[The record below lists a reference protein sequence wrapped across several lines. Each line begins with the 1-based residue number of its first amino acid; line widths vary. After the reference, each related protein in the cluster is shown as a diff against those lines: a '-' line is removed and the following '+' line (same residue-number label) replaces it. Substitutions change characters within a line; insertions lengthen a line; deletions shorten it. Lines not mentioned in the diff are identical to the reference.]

1 MDAELS
7 VKSWRILTFWEH
19 DQHIRIT
26 HETLWPSPALLG
38 RFLKNGTHE
47 HQFFISL
54 LNGNLYYSFFG
65 VLGYLDSVTSQRG
78 VNGLRKVANAEG
90 QLEARVT
97 AMRVWAGTGIGK
109 GEASDHIF
117 WTNRLLGLCFICIA
131 WSTEYGQK
139 DWLCVREDILGGKLR
154 LFE

>member
-78 VNGLRKVANAEG
+78 VTACVRWQTQMKGRAMAIRVVRNGH
-90 QLEARVT
+90 
-97 AMRVWAGTGIGK
+97 WK
-109 GEASDHIF
+109 GAASDHIL
-117 WTNRLLGLCFICIA
+117 WTGYWRFALFALHGVRDIGL
-131 WSTEYGQK
+131 K
-139 DWLCVREDILGGKLR
+139 DWV
-154 LFE
+154 